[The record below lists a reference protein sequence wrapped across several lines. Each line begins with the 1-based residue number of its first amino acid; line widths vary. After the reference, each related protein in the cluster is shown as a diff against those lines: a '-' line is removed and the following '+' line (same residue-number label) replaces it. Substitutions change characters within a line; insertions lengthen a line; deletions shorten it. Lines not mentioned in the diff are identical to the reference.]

1 MPGKNSKRQWN
12 DVRDRQQNAMSVMS
26 ENKRN
31 SIVDNENKIEENDKI
46 G

>member
-1 MPGKNSKRQWN
+1 MMS
-12 DVRDRQQNAMSVMS
+12 DRQQNAMSVMS

-46 G
+46 V